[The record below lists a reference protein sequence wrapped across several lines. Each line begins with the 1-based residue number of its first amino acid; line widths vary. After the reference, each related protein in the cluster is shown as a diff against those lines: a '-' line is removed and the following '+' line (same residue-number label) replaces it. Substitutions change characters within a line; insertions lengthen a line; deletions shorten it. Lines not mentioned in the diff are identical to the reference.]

1 MDKINRTKNEFDEHT
16 LNALLARKVDMR
28 DLEKLNEVT
37 ASKKDTEEIMD
48 SVNMLNQQLL
58 HSIVLLNEAVK
69 LSLDQTPETRQ
80 SKDKKVVNLI
90 RQV

>member
-1 MDKINRTKNEFDEHT
+1 
-16 LNALLARKVDMR
+16 MR

-69 LSLDQTPETRQ
+69 LSLD
-80 SKDKKVVNLI
+80 
-90 RQV
+90 